1 MKKKL
6 FEKYEM
12 HHVAPYW
19 KLQIIGRKV
28 PENLVVTI
36 SINSSQA
43 RKSETSTK
51 NKEGETE

>member
-1 MKKKL
+1 MTKKKL

-19 KLQIIGRKV
+19 ELRIIGLKL

-36 SINSSQA
+36 SSQA
-43 RKSETSTK
+43 RKSKTIN
-51 NKEGETE
+51 NKR